1 MHTEIYRLQNIRR
14 RDVGIPPY
22 KRLDLQTV
30 HFNYTEKDI
39 NEDIAIITDICEEM
53 EEEKSEKTNVSND
66 SRSVMEQIQEAKQ
79 LLDSGIITEEEF
91 TQIKSKLIS
100 QL

>member
-1 MHTEIYRLQNIRR
+1 R